1 MAVAD
6 LNRDGLVDIAVADF
20 LLDTVEVRLAQAV
33 GGFAVASSVPVGRGP
48 RSLVAADF
56 NADGIVDLAV
66 GEFFDGSV
74 RILTGHGDGR
84 FDTAQVWRAGGA
96 G

>member
-1 MAVAD
+1 M
-6 LNRDGLVDIAVADF
+6 
-20 LLDTVEVRLAQAV
+20 RLAQAV
-33 GGFAVASSVPVGRGP
+33 GGFAVASSMPVGRGP

-74 RILTGHGDGR
+74 RILTGHGDRRSTPRRSGGR
-84 FDTAQVWRAGGA
+84 GGPD
-96 G
+96 